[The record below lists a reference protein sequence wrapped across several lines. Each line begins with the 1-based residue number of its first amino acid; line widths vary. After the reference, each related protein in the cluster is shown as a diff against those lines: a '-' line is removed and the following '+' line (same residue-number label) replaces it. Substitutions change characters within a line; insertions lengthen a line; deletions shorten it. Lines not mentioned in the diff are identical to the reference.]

1 MSMTVGGPEHSASF
15 PLESEEGA
23 TTIEYTM
30 VLAFMASISIFVTL
44 SLIQVLLDRV
54 SVLVVNIAIFLTGIP
69 SP

>member
-1 MSMTVGGPEHSASF
+1 MRGHEPTGAR
-15 PLESEEGA
+15 LLDEEQGA

-30 VLAFMASISIFVTL
+30 VLAFMASISIYVTL
-44 SLIQVLLDRV
+44 SLIGVLLDRV